1 MNIVT
6 PEKHSGK
13 HAILSSR
20 NIFSSFNLFIPTL
33 LIKVQSIVNVILV
46 LGRLNASSMMVRFVL
61 THILLITTV
70 AKYAEST
77 DSGKRQI

>member
-1 MNIVT
+1 MYCAGC
-6 PEKHSGK
+6 P
-13 HAILSSR
+13 
-20 NIFSSFNLFIPTL
+20 F
-33 LIKVQSIVNVILV
+33 KVQSIAKFILV

>member
-1 MNIVT
+1 MC
-6 PEKHSGK
+6 PFE
-13 HAILSSR
+13 
-20 NIFSSFNLFIPTL
+20 
-33 LIKVQSIVNVILV
+33 VQSIVNVILV

-61 THILLITTV
+61 TQILLITTV